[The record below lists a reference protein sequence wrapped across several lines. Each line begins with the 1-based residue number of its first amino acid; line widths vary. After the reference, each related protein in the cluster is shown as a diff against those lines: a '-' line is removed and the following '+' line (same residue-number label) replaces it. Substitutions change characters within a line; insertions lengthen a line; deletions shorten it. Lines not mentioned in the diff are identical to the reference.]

1 MNIKRHVRRLAMF
14 MASAAVFLSGTAP
27 AKASGNYDNASIA
40 DKALSYVGQW
50 GGNAC
55 KDSQKPGDSGGQCK
69 AFVNCIVWMA
79 SGGSQNVG
87 GGYFQPYLNA
97 GGSEITSVESLV
109 KGDIVQVG
117 EGVHTFIIVGR
128 VSGNLFTVVDSN
140 RNYDEMVTSY
150 DRTVALD
157 SNTRAFRMGAVNSA
171 ASYGTLYFIKTKNTG
186 SGRVE
191 VHSAAPS
198 YSYQDGQHSVTWF
211 SPADA
216 DNGWFQM
223 TGPNLYFIKTKNT
236 GSGRVE
242 VHSATA
248 SSKYQS
254 GVHFATA
261 LSTFDA
267 DNGWFQMADYNR
279 DGVQD
284 LVFIKTKN
292 TGSGRVEFFV
302 LDGMKNFGQF
312 MVAKPTAFFP
322 YDADNGWFQAQGKDL
337 VFIKT
342 RNTGSGRVEY
352 FRATAA
358 SGYASISVAAP
369 TAFSPAEQNNGWFSS
384 EDVDFDNRADLLF
397 VKTKNTFLGLVE
409 IQLAG
414 GVNAYRNRNWT
425 VFTWFSVA
433 DADNGWFQIDG
444 KQ

>member
-1 MNIKRHVRRLAMF
+1 MNIKRYTLKLA
-14 MASAAVFLSGTAP
+14 ASLASLAALLAAEPSLA
-27 AKASGNYDNASIA
+27 AGNYDNASIA

-87 GGYFQPYLNA
+87 GGYFQPFLNA
-97 GGSEITSVESLV
+97 GGSEITSVESLA

-128 VSGNLFTVVDSN
+128 VSGSLFTVVDSN
-140 RNYDEMVTSY
+140 RNYDEMVNSY
-150 DRTVALD
+150 DRNVTLD
-157 SNTRAFRMGAVNSA
+157 SNTRAFRMGTVNSA
-171 ASYGTLYFIKTKNTG
+171 ASFGTLYFIKTKNTG

-248 SSKYQS
+248 SSGYES
-254 GVHFATA
+254 GVHFA
-261 LSTFDA
+261 SVFSSSDA

-284 LVFIKTKN
+284 LVFIKTRN

-302 LDGMKNFGQF
+302 LDGMKNYGQF
-312 MVAKPTAFFP
+312 MVAKPTVFFP
-322 YDADNGWFQAQGKDL
+322 YDASNGWFQAQGKDL

-358 SGYASISVAAP
+358 AGYASLSVA
-369 TAFSPAEQNNGWFSS
+369 TATTFSPVEQNNGWFFSQ
-384 EDVDFDNRADLLF
+384 DVDYDGKADLLF
-397 VKTKNTFLGLVE
+397 IKTKNSQSGKVE
-409 IQLAG
+409 LYLSGGAKSYRQLD
-414 GVNAYRNRNWT
+414 VY
-425 VFTWFSVA
+425 VQTWFSPA
-433 DADNGWFQIDG
+433 DADNGWFQIDS

>member
-1 MNIKRHVRRLAMF
+1 MF
-14 MASAAVFLSGTAP
+14 IASAAVFLSGTAP
-27 AKASGNYDNASIA
+27 AQASGNYDNASIA

-79 SGGSQNVG
+79 SGGTQNVG
-87 GGYFQPYLNA
+87 GGYFQPFLDN
-97 GGSEITSVESLV
+97 GGIEITDVDELI

-117 EGVHTFIIVGR
+117 EGVHTFIIVSR
-128 VSGNLFTVVDSN
+128 VSGSTFTVVDSN
-140 RNYDEMVTSY
+140 RNYDEMVSSY
-150 DRTVALD
+150 DRTVTLD
-157 SNTRAFRMGAVNSA
+157 SSTRAFRMGSVSSGLN
-171 ASYGTLYFIKTKNTG
+171 YGTLYFIKTKNTG

-191 VHSAAPS
+191 IHSATPAS
-198 YSYQDGQHSVTWF
+198 YYQDGQHSVTWF

-223 TGPNLYFIKTKNT
+223 AGPNLYFIKIRNT
-236 GSGRVE
+236 GSSRVE

-248 SSKYQS
+248 SSRYQS

-261 LSTFDA
+261 LGTADA

-279 DGVQD
+279 DGIQD
-284 LVFIKTKN
+284 LVFIKTRS
-292 TGSGRVEFFV
+292 TGSGRVELFV
-302 LDGMKNFGQF
+302 LDGMKNYGQF
-312 MVAKPTAFFP
+312 LVARPTAFFP
-322 YDADNGWFQAQGKDL
+322 YDASNGWFQVQGKDL

-342 RNTGSGRVEY
+342 RSTGSGQVEY

-358 SGYASISVAAP
+358 SGYSSLSVAAA
-369 TAFSPAEQNNGWFSS
+369 TVFSPMEQNNGWFSS
-384 EDVDFDNRADLLF
+384 EDVDFDSRADLLF
-397 VKTKNTFLGLVE
+397 AKTKNTFLGLVE

-414 GVNAYRNRNWT
+414 GVNAYRNRSGT
-425 VFTWFSVA
+425 VFTWFSVT
-433 DADNGWFQIDG
+433 DADNGWFQIDS